1 MPRSTIQDVAKLAG
15 VYTATVSHVINGTR
29 FVSNQTK
36 KVVLEAI
43 ETLSYVP
50 DLAARNL
57 KTGKKNT
64 IGFITPTFANS
75 YFFNIIE
82 AVESVIR
89 SAGYSLLISNSK
101 ENPKKEIQSF
111 RYLSSGLVDGIIAI
125 STLLDFQDIA
135 DVVPKNLPVLLIDR
149 VLDNCRCDTLTVST
163 YDSVYEITL
172 SFLRSGRHQ
181 KIGYLASDDD
191 LKTTMERLRGFQDA
205 LAAEHWTPKNA
216 FICQADSTANA
227 QDAGAAY
234 QQVANMLDNGVTA
247 ILVST
252 NVMTQEALRCLSERN
267 LSPVKDVEIVGLFNP
282 PYVYPCP
289 GMRWINMPGRT
300 LGTLAGKTILKRLNT
315 PGAPWSHQVLKSD
328 IVVNSSI

>member
-15 VYTATVSHVINGTR
+15 VSTATVSHVINGTR

-36 KVVLEAI
+36 QVVFDAI
-43 ETLSYVP
+43 EALSYVP
-50 DLAARNL
+50 DLVARNL

-64 IGFITPTFANS
+64 IGFIIPTFANS

-82 AVESVIR
+82 AVESIVR

-111 RYLSSGLVDGIIAI
+111 RYLSAGLVDGIIAI

-135 DVVPKNLPVLLIDR
+135 DVVPKNLPILLIDR
-149 VLDNCRCDTLTVST
+149 ELDNCRCDTLTVST
-163 YDSVYEITL
+163 YDSIYEITV
-172 SFLRSGRHQ
+172 SFLRSGLHQ

-191 LKTTMERLRGFQDA
+191 LKTTTERLRGFQDA
-205 LAAEHWTPKNA
+205 LAAEHWAPKNA
-216 FICQADSTANA
+216 CILRADSTANA

-234 QQVANMLDNGVTA
+234 QQVANMLENGVTA

-267 LSPVKDVEIVGLFNP
+267 LSPVKDVEIVGFFNP

-289 GMRWINMPGRT
+289 GLRWINMPGRT
-300 LGTLAGKTILKRLNT
+300 IGTLAGKAILNRLNN
-315 PGAPWSHQVLKSD
+315 PDAPRFHQVLKSN
-328 IVVNSSI
+328 IVVNQTL

>member
-15 VYTATVSHVINGTR
+15 VSTATVSHVINGTR

-36 KVVLEAI
+36 QVVFDAI
-43 ETLSYVP
+43 EALSYVP
-50 DLAARNL
+50 DLVARNL

-64 IGFITPTFANS
+64 IGFIIPTFANS

-82 AVESVIR
+82 AVESIVR

-111 RYLSSGLVDGIIAI
+111 RYLSAGLVDGIIAI

-135 DVVPKNLPVLLIDR
+135 DVVPKNLPILLIDR
-149 VLDNCRCDTLTVST
+149 ELDNCRCDTLTVST
-163 YDSVYEITL
+163 YDSIYEITV
-172 SFLRSGRHQ
+172 SFLRSGLHQ

-191 LKTTMERLRGFQDA
+191 LKTTTERLRGFQDA
-205 LAAEHWTPKNA
+205 LAAEHWAPKNA
-216 FICQADSTANA
+216 CILRADSTANA

-234 QQVANMLDNGVTA
+234 QQVANMLENGVTA

-289 GMRWINMPGRT
+289 GLRWINMPGRT
-300 LGTLAGKTILKRLNT
+300 VGTLAGKAILNRLNN
-315 PGAPWSHQVLKSD
+315 PDAPRFHQVLKSN
-328 IVVNSSI
+328 IVVNQTL

>member
-15 VYTATVSHVINGTR
+15 VSTATVSHVINGTR

-36 KVVLEAI
+36 QVVFDAI
-43 ETLSYVP
+43 EALSYVP
-50 DLAARNL
+50 DLVARNL

-64 IGFITPTFANS
+64 IGFIIPTFANS

-82 AVESVIR
+82 AVESIVR

-101 ENPKKEIQSF
+101 ENSKKEIQSF
-111 RYLSSGLVDGIIAI
+111 RYLSAGLVDGIIAI
-125 STLLDFQDIA
+125 STLPDFQEIA
-135 DVVPKNLPVLLIDR
+135 DVVPKNLPILLIDR
-149 VLDNCRCDTLTVST
+149 EVDHCLCDTLTVSA
-163 YDSVYEITL
+163 YDSIYEITL

-191 LKTTMERLRGFQDA
+191 LKTTTERLRGFQDA
-205 LAAEHWTPKNA
+205 LAAEHWAPKDA
-216 FICQADSTANA
+216 CILHADSTANA
-227 QDAGAAY
+227 QEAGTAY
-234 QQVANMLDNGVTA
+234 QQVASMLENGVTA

-289 GMRWINMPGRT
+289 GLRWINMPGRT
-300 LGTLAGKTILKRLNT
+300 VGTLAGKAILNRLNN
-315 PGAPWSHQVLKSD
+315 PDAPRFHHVLKSN
-328 IVVNSSI
+328 IVVNQTL